1 LAVVGDQGAGL
12 FALKAAD
19 GFNAPG
25 QVKPP
30 GRQLHARKLK
40 EVVVLFEDSTDT
52 PTTDCLNANAQDFAQ
67 LAKRHPLRGSTSFF
81 HVFCQMD
88 GNGTRTRSNKFNQ
101 QKSTMQPNISHLH
114 DTTTS

>member
-1 LAVVGDQGAGL
+1 LAVVSDQGAGL

-25 QVKPP
+25 QVKPQ
-30 GRQLHARKLK
+30 GRQLHATKLK
-40 EVVVLFEDSTDT
+40 EVAVLFEDSTDT

-67 LAKRHPLRGSTSFF
+67 LAKRYPLRRPTSFS
-81 HVFCQMD
+81 HVFCQIG
-88 GNGTRTRSNKFNQ
+88 GNGTLTRSNNFNQ